1 MKPQYSFI
9 IPVFNRPEEIRE
21 LLHSM
26 TALEGDYT
34 FEVVVVEDGSTD
46 SAQDVVVDFSEVLTL
61 HYYAKANTGPGDSRN
76 YGMSRAHGSYFII
89 LDSDCL
95 LPPHYLQAMDDYLKT
110 HQPDFFGGPD
120 AAHQDFTSLQ
130 RGIDFAMTSFLTTG
144 GVRGHKKQLARFE
157 PRSFNMGLSAQ
168 AFQASGGFGKIHP
181 GEDPDLTHRLWQLG
195 FESKLVTEAYV
206 YHKRRVSWIKYAKQV
221 YQFGLVRPILNRWH
235 PTGAKWIF
243 WLPSLWLIASLTAI
257 FTALMSHSE
266 LLLLMGC
273 YYGLVFFAALLA
285 HKSIPIAFNA
295 LLATLIQFYAYC
307 FGFLR
312 SFTAIVLRGKTPEAS
327 FPKLFFK

>member
-1 MKPQYSFI
+1 
-9 IPVFNRPEEIRE
+9 
-21 LLHSM
+21 M

-130 RGIDFAMTSFLTTG
+130 RGID
-144 GVRGHKKQLARFE
+144 
-157 PRSFNMGLSAQ
+157 
-168 AFQASGGFGKIHP
+168 
-181 GEDPDLTHRLWQLG
+181 
-195 FESKLVTEAYV
+195 
-206 YHKRRVSWIKYAKQV
+206 
-221 YQFGLVRPILNRWH
+221 
-235 PTGAKWIF
+235 
-243 WLPSLWLIASLTAI
+243 
-257 FTALMSHSE
+257 
-266 LLLLMGC
+266 
-273 YYGLVFFAALLA
+273 
-285 HKSIPIAFNA
+285 
-295 LLATLIQFYAYC
+295 
-307 FGFLR
+307 
-312 SFTAIVLRGKTPEAS
+312 
-327 FPKLFFK
+327 